1 MDYIMVFI
9 TVPTKEDALKIS
21 DYIVE
26 RSLGACVNVVELV
39 QSTFFWKG
47 NIEREKEFLLIVKTN
62 REKFEDLKISVK
74 SIHPYTV
81 PEIVAVP
88 IVIGNEDYLVWIDD
102 TLNRG

>member
-1 MDYIMVFI
+1 MVFI
-9 TVPTKEDALKIS
+9 TVPTKEDAIKIS

-26 RSLGACVNVVELV
+26 KSLGACVNIMELF

-47 NIEREKEFLLIVKTN
+47 NIEREKEFLLIVKTK

-74 SIHPYTV
+74 SMHPYTV

-88 IVIGNEDYLVWIDD
+88 IVIGNEDYLGWIDGA
-102 TLNRG
+102 LNRG